1 MRCEPRWSDK
11 MSTRN
16 EAYNPLLK
24 SYVDSDKVNAVSEGA
39 ENLYVRLIAQSDD
52 EGRYSADPQWVLAK
66 LYTHRMFKGLGIAEI
81 AERIAE
87 LWTVD
92 LIRLYEVD
100 GKKFLQIVDV
110 FRTHRKDVKK
120 KVLYPK
126 PLTEPVTYAGRTRN
140 EHVTHPLR
148 TRAEHVT
155 LEPEP
160 TPDPEPEQDP
170 KQTPTPA
177 SPSAASPPSP
187 SKASPVDR
195 SEDVRRV
202 FEHYRARFPK
212 RFPRVHSDLKEWG
225 LVRDRIVKDGFTVDE
240 LCAAIDGNGRSPYH
254 QGQNDQKRAYDS
266 LELIVRDTKHVQDF
280 MAVPARAGPVLSKKT
295 QATFNA
301 INNLLAQEFGDD
313 DQHEETDEDGSR

>member
-1 MRCEPRWSDK
+1 MGANLQMKTLYRITGWNDHFENNR
-11 MSTRN
+11 TRDLKRMTFACIPN
-16 EAYNPLLK
+16 KQDGDGYTELL
-24 SYVDSDKVNAVSEGA
+24 D
-39 ENLYVRLIAQSDD
+39 
-52 EGRYSADPQWVLAK
+52 
-66 LYTHRMFKGLGIAEI
+66 H
-81 AERIAE
+81 
-87 LWTVD
+87 
-92 LIRLYEVD
+92 VD
-100 GKKFLQIVDV
+100 GPAHYGAWIAL
-110 FRTHRKDVKK
+110 
-120 KVLYPK
+120 VLVASK
-126 PLTEPVTYAGRTRN
+126 GDKEKRGVLVRDNGEP
-140 EHVTHPLR
+140 H
-148 TRAEHVT
+148 
-155 LEPEP
+155 
-160 TPDPEPEQDP
+160 DP
-170 KQTPTPA
+170 KSLQRMTRIPVAIWNQVLPRLCVIGWLSPEILGPECDTATPENPA
-177 SPSAASPPSP
+177 PDCGNPAPTCGDPSEHSAPTCVPHAGAGARAQKGREGNGTEGKGENGTEQKDPPAASPPSP

-225 LVRDRIVKDGFTVDE
+225 LVRDR
-240 LCAAIDGNGRSPYH
+240 IDGNGRSPYH